1 MNSSSLKPCFFCHL
15 LSRWCRIM
23 FSTSHKHDTSGK
35 YCLLLENY
43 MNMHGVACEHVCTWS
58 MQHTLKQIVIHRAEK
73 LFAHAWRAEKLIS
86 TSHIVCA
93 MSRGRQPVVKA
104 KREAM
109 SRGKRNARPTNQQHV
124 SKQQIESETAK
135 TKTLERCAHA
145 PSNSPWCTAPSS
157 ASSVCAKIKR
167 RALFAQRLAR
177 LPFIGFLCR

>member
-1 MNSSSLKPCFFCHL
+1 
-15 LSRWCRIM
+15 
-23 FSTSHKHDTSGK
+23 
-35 YCLLLENY
+35 
-43 MNMHGVACEHVCTWS
+43 
-58 MQHTLKQIVIHRAEK
+58 
-73 LFAHAWRAEKLIS
+73 
-86 TSHIVCA
+86 

-145 PSNSPWCTAPSS
+145 PSNSVCLDNYAEQCI
-157 ASSVCAKIKR
+157 ACAKIKR